1 MTTTIRT
8 VHATCAAVLRR
19 RIRTRHRPSGTDRDT
34 GSHAVEYALGIGLGA
49 ATILALFAAYKSG
62 VAALIESWIFK

>member
-1 MTTTIRT
+1 VTTMRTIHTHLVGMLHRRT
-8 VHATCAAVLRR
+8 QTS
-19 RIRTRHRPSGTDRDT
+19 HRGPDR

-62 VAALIESWIFK
+62 VAAVIQGWILN

>member
-1 MTTTIRT
+1 MAIIRTISTTIAAIPHQSLRT
-8 VHATCAAVLRR
+8 SRQRA
-19 RIRTRHRPSGTDRDT
+19 DR

-49 ATILALFAAYKSG
+49 ATILALFGAYKSG